1 VMRVI
6 LSLRCTCSSCSRPLA
21 LSANRRPGYVQQRVR
36 RSSPGS
42 AEAPFACSRRR
53 RQAAGKDA
61 QCSGFWL
68 PTESG
73 DLCAGPSRPLPLAAG
88 PRRW

>member
-1 VMRVI
+1 MH
-6 LSLRCTCSSCSRPLA
+6 LLLLQPPPCPE
-21 LSANRRPGYVQQRVR
+21 SANRRPGYVQQRVR

-68 PTESG
+68 PTESR
-73 DLCAGPSRPLPLAAG
+73 DLRASDRTGA
-88 PRRW
+88 